1 MIVISKNKTMNN
13 MVSEGSLMKDELAK
27 TIKKAHLISMAK
39 YLLKTGVIDTGTYN
53 ILLKKIS

>member
-1 MIVISKNKTMNN
+1 
-13 MVSEGSLMKDELAK
+13 MKDELAK